1 MLGTWQDLRHGARM
15 LAKNPGFSL
24 IAILSIAIGVGAN
37 AAMFSVADGL
47 VLRPL
52 PVPDASRL
60 MVVSTTTPTGQV
72 RNNAISYPDF
82 VDLRDRAQRFEGLAA
97 KRDVMASFV
106 RNRDDAAQSK
116 LGQAVSANFFDLL
129 HITPALGRTFLPG
142 EDRVSGRDA
151 VIVLAHETWTE
162 QFGADPKII
171 GREVRLRGVPFTVIG
186 VAPEGFAGLDIYVPP
201 AFYVPVSMATTLDGG
216 TAPDLL
222 DRRDVRVFRVFGRLR
237 PNTSLAQ
244 GRDETAGIGRA
255 LEQEHPDTNQ
265 RYGLLLRTET
275 DARRAEYAPMV
286 ALSAILVGLAVA
298 VVLVACANVAGLL
311 ASRAPVRAREIAV
324 RLAIGGSRSRLV
336 RQLITESVLI
346 AIAGGVMGVVLA
358 DLGIR
363 SFQQF
368 QIASDVGVKLTYAL
382 DRRALLVALVVT
394 AVSALLSSAIPAWRS
409 TRLRDLSGTLRN
421 STSPADRL
429 ARLWGRHGLVASQIA
444 LTLVL
449 LTVALAFYRAF
460 EVEYGHGPGFRTDHV
475 LLTNLDPGMARYT
488 QTQSDAFYR
497 SLEERVEAIPRV
509 SAVAM
514 TTSVPLNQDYQDSA
528 SMVPEGFELPA
539 GINDLTVPAARVDDG
554 YFDALGI
561 AIVGGRRFHSTD
573 TIDTPR
579 VAIVSRGM
587 AERYWP
593 GQDPIGKRVYLT
605 RPSEGWAQ
613 IVGVAADIKFR
624 LFTASSTPFLYLPR
638 LQHPT
643 TRSTL
648 IVRTEGES
656 AEVATPVRSAV
667 VAIGRDVPILSMRTI
682 EAFYHT
688 NARNLNTVIVR
699 TIAGMGIMGLG
710 LALVGLYGLT
720 AYAVSRRTREIGI
733 RMALGAV
740 PRSVLQMILRQGMLP
755 SVVGVVFGVVAS
767 VAVGG
772 LTQRAFPGTAA
783 DSITY
788 LSIVPVVVAVVLFAA
803 YVPARRAARIDPLG
817 ALRSE

>member
-1 MLGTWQDLRHGARM
+1 MILGTWQDLRHGARM

-52 PVPDASRL
+52 PVPDANAL
-60 MVVSTTTPTGQV
+60 VMVSTTTPTGQV
-72 RNNAISYPDF
+72 QNSAISYPDF
-82 VDLRDRAQRFEGLAA
+82 LDLRNRARRFEGLAA
-97 KRDVMASFV
+97 SRTVVASFV
-106 RNRDDAAQSK
+106 RSRDEVAQSK
-116 LGQAVSANFFDLL
+116 VGLAVSANFFDLL
-129 HITPALGRTFLPG
+129 HITPALGRGFVPG
-142 EDRVSGRDA
+142 EDRVNAGAA
-151 VIVLAHETWTE
+151 VIVLTHETWAD
-162 QFGADPKII
+162 QFGGDPKII
-171 GREVRLRGVPFTVIG
+171 GREMRLRGLPFTVIG

-201 AFYVPVSMATTLDGG
+201 AFYIPVSMAAAFDAAT
-216 TAPDLL
+216 PDLF
-222 DRRDVRVFRVFGRLR
+222 DRRDMRMFRAFGRVR
-237 PNTSLAQ
+237 QGASFAQ
-244 GRDETAGIGRA
+244 ARDETAAIARA

-275 DARRAEYAPMV
+275 DARRAEYAPLA

-298 VVLVACANVAGLL
+298 VVLAACANVAGLL
-311 ASRAPVRAREIAV
+311 SSRAPVRAREIAV
-324 RLAIGGSRSRLV
+324 RLAIGGSRGRLV

-346 AIAGGVMGVVLA
+346 ALVGGVIGVVVA

-368 QIASDVGVKLTYAL
+368 QIASDVGVKLTYVL
-382 DRRALLVALVVT
+382 DRRALLVALAVT
-394 AVSALLSSAIPAWRS
+394 AASALLSSVIPAWRS
-409 TRLRDLSGTLRN
+409 TRLRDLSSTLRN

-460 EVEYGHGPGFRTDHV
+460 ETEYGRGPGFRTDHL

-488 QTQSDAFYR
+488 QVQSDAFYR
-497 SLEERVEAIPRV
+497 DLVERVESIPRV
-509 SAVAM
+509 STVAM

-528 SMVPEGFELPA
+528 SLVPEGFVLPA
-539 GINDLTVPAARVDDG
+539 GIANLTVPAARVDEH
-554 YFDALGI
+554 YFNAIGI
-561 AIVGGRRFHSTD
+561 AIVGGRSFAATD
-573 TIDTPR
+573 TIDAPR
-579 VAIVSRGM
+579 VAIVNRGM
-587 AERYWP
+587 AQRYWP
-593 GQDPIGKRVYLT
+593 GQDPIGKRVRLT
-605 RPSEGWAQ
+605 KPDEGWAQ

-624 LFTASSTPFLYLPR
+624 LFTPASTPFLYLPR
-638 LQHPT
+638 LQHPS

-648 IVRTEGES
+648 IARTEGES
-656 AEVATPVRSAV
+656 AEVATQVRSAV
-667 VAIGRDVPILSMRTI
+667 VALGRDVPILSMRTI
-682 EAFYHT
+682 EAFYHS

-710 LALVGLYGLT
+710 LTLIGLYGLT

-733 RMALGAV
+733 RMALGAL
-740 PRSVLQMILRQGMLP
+740 PRSVLQMILRQGLLP
-755 SVVGVVFGVVAS
+755 SVVGVAVGVAAS
-767 VAVGG
+767 AAVGG

-788 LSIVPVVVAVVLFAA
+788 LAIVPVVVAVVLFAA
-803 YVPARRAARIDPLG
+803 YIPARRAARIDPLA

>member
-15 LAKNPGFSL
+15 LYKNPGFSL

-52 PVPDASRL
+52 PVPDAAG
-60 MVVSTTTPTGQV
+60 VVTIRSTTPTGQL
-72 RNNAISYPDF
+72 RNLISYPDF

-97 KRDVMASFV
+97 KRDVVASFV
-106 RNRDDAAQSK
+106 RGRDEVAQSK
-116 LGQAVSANFFDLL
+116 LGHAVSANFFDLL
-129 HITPALGRTFLPG
+129 HIKPALGRGFLPD

-151 VIVLAHETWTE
+151 VMVLAHETWTE
-162 QFGADPKII
+162 QFGADPQII
-171 GREVRLRGVPFTVIG
+171 GREVRLRGLPFTVIG
-186 VAPEGFAGLDIYVPP
+186 VAPKDFAGLDIYVPP
-201 AFYVPVSMATTLDGG
+201 AFYVPMAMATTLGG
-216 TAPDLL
+216 VPADLL
-222 DRRDVRVFRVFGRLR
+222 DRRDSRVFRVVGRLR
-237 PNTSLAQ
+237 PGASLVQAQ
-244 GRDETAGIGRA
+244 EETAGVARA
-255 LEQEHPDTNQ
+255 LEQEHPDTN
-265 RYGLLLRTET
+265 RGYGLLLRSEM
-275 DARRAEYAPMV
+275 DARLAEYAPLA
-286 ALSAILVGLAVA
+286 ALSAILVGLAMA

-311 ASRAPVRAREIAV
+311 SSRAPVRAREIAV
-324 RLAIGGSRSRLV
+324 RLAIGGSRARLV

-346 AIAGGVMGVVLA
+346 ALAGGVVGLA
-358 DLGIR
+358 LAGLGIR

-382 DRRALLVALVVT
+382 DQRALLVALAVT
-394 AVSALLSSAIPAWRS
+394 AASALLSSAIPAWRS
-409 TRLRDLSGTLRN
+409 TRLRDLSSTLRN
-421 STSPADRL
+421 STSPADRMG
-429 ARLWGRHGLVASQIA
+429 RLWGRHGLVASQIA

-449 LTVALAFYRAF
+449 LTVSLAFYRAF
-460 EVEYGHGPGFRTDHV
+460 EAEYGRGPGFRTDHI
-475 LLTNLDPGMARYT
+475 LLTNLDPGMARYS
-488 QTQSDAFYR
+488 QDQSDAFYR
-497 SLEERVEAIPRV
+497 GLTERVGAIPRV

-539 GINDLTVPAARVDDG
+539 GIKDLTVPAARVDDH
-554 YFDALGI
+554 YFDAIGI
-561 AIVGGRRFHSTD
+561 SIVGGRRFEATD
-573 TIDTPR
+573 TIDAPH

-593 GQDPIGKRVYLT
+593 GQDPIGKRVRLT
-605 RPSEGWAQ
+605 RPNEEWVQ

-624 LFTASSTPFLYLPR
+624 LFTAASTPFLYLPR
-638 LQHPT
+638 LQYPS

-656 AEVATPVRSAV
+656 AEVATQVRGAV
-667 VAIGRDVPILSMRTI
+667 VALGRDVPILSMRTI
-682 EAFYHT
+682 EAFYHS

-733 RMALGAV
+733 RMALGAL
-740 PRSVLQMILRQGMLP
+740 PQSVLQMILRQGLLP
-755 SVVGVVFGVVAS
+755 SVVGVVFGVMAS
-767 VAVGG
+767 IAVGG

-788 LSIVPVVVAVVLFAA
+788 LLIVPVVVAVVLFAA
-803 YVPARRAARIDPLG
+803 YVPARRAARIDPLA

>member
-15 LAKNPGFSL
+15 LYKNPGFSL

-52 PVPDASRL
+52 PVPDSGG
-60 MVVSTTTPTGQV
+60 VVTIRATTPTGQL
-72 RNNAISYPDF
+72 RNMISYPDF

-97 KRDVMASFV
+97 KRDVVTSFV
-106 RNRDDAAQSK
+106 RGRDDAAQSK
-116 LGQAVSANFFDLL
+116 LGHAGSANFFDLL
-129 HITPALGRTFLPG
+129 HIKPALGRAFLPD

-151 VIVLAHETWTE
+151 VMVLAFDTWTE
-162 QFGADPKII
+162 QFGADPQII
-171 GREVRLRGVPFTVIG
+171 GREVRLRGQPFTVIG

-201 AFYVPVSMATTLDGG
+201 AFYVPMSMATTLGG
-216 TAPDLL
+216 VPQDLL
-222 DRRDVRVFRVFGRLR
+222 DRRDSRVFRVFGRVR
-237 PNTSLAQ
+237 PGASLVQA
-244 GRDETAGIGRA
+244 GEETAGIARA
-255 LEQEHPDTNQ
+255 LEQEHPDTN
-265 RYGLLLRTET
+265 RGYGLLLRSEM
-275 DARRAEYAPMV
+275 DARLAEYAPLA
-286 ALSAILVGLAVA
+286 ALSAILVGLAMA
-298 VVLVACANVAGLL
+298 VVLVASANVAGLL
-311 ASRAPVRAREIAV
+311 SSRAPVRAREIAV
-324 RLAIGGSRSRLV
+324 RLAIGGSRARLV

-346 AIAGGVMGVVLA
+346 ALAGGVVGVALA
-358 DLGIR
+358 GLGIR

-382 DRRALLVALVVT
+382 DQRALLVALAVT
-394 AVSALLSSAIPAWRS
+394 AASALLSSAIPAWRS
-409 TRLRDLSGTLRN
+409 TRLRDLSSTLRN
-421 STSPADRL
+421 STSPADRI

-449 LTVALAFYRAF
+449 LTVSLAFYRAF
-460 EVEYGHGPGFRTDHV
+460 EAEYGRGPGFRTDHM
-475 LLTNLDPGMARYT
+475 LLTNLDPGMARYS
-488 QTQSDAFYR
+488 QDQSDAFYR
-497 SLEERVEAIPRV
+497 GLTERVVAIPRV

-528 SMVPEGFELPA
+528 SMVPEGFELPV
-539 GINDLTVPAARVDDG
+539 GITDLTVPAARVDEH
-554 YFDALGI
+554 YFDAIGI
-561 AIVGGRRFHSTD
+561 SIVGGRRFEATD
-573 TIDTPR
+573 TIDAPH

-593 GQDPIGKRVYLT
+593 GQDPIGKRVRLT
-605 RPSEGWAQ
+605 RPDEEWVQ

-624 LFTASSTPFLYLPR
+624 LFTAASTPFLYLPR
-638 LQHPT
+638 LQHPS

-656 AEVATPVRSAV
+656 AEVATQVRSAV
-667 VAIGRDVPILSMRTI
+667 VALGRDVPILSMRTI
-682 EAFYHT
+682 EAFYHS
-688 NARNLNTVIVR
+688 NARNLNTVVVR

-733 RMALGAV
+733 RMALGAL
-740 PRSVLQMILRQGMLP
+740 PQSVLQMILRQGLLP

-767 VAVGG
+767 IAVGG

-788 LSIVPVVVAVVLFAA
+788 LLIVPVVVAVVLFAA
-803 YVPARRAARIDPLG
+803 YVPARRAARIDPLA